1 MGHLYHFDIF
11 RHTQTVEPL
20 KLVSFKASPSFLL
33 VKLLRKGKLLRL
45 CSIGSIAWEVGIGY
59 MV

>member
-1 MGHLYHFDIF
+1 
-11 RHTQTVEPL
+11 VEPL

-33 VKLLRKGKLLRL
+33 VKLLRKEKLLRL